1 MADTSPGS
9 GTSPNVQLYQV
20 GKPLVRKDAPSKA
33 YGNTIYAGD
42 LSMPGM
48 LHAKVFRADRPS
60 ARIVKVDVTKAKALP
75 GVRCVLTAWDLP
87 DRLVVTD
94 IPGQTGG
101 KTKNTAQPILA
112 KERVRFFNEPI
123 ALVAADTEEIAAA
136 ACRLIEIEYA
146 PLQGVFDPAEALKPG
161 APHVDGD
168 ANTIAA
174 YKIRKGDVARGF
186 AEADIIVENSFRTQ
200 VQEQAFLEPEAGLAW
215 VDDKDVVNI
224 KVSTQVIEH
233 FRAVADALG
242 IPHNRVHIE
251 AMYVGGGF
259 GGKEGLT
266 IEIMLALLAYNTR
279 KPVRLILTR
288 EESFVNHGN
297 RHPFVFHYKS
307 GVKRDGKIT
316 AMEVSMTADSGAY
329 SKLSPYVL
337 LYATVGA
344 PGPYRVDNLKVD
356 SVVAATNNL
365 STCAFRG
372 FGTMQA
378 CVAYEGQMDEIARR
392 LGLSPFELRRRNF
405 IRTGDKNA
413 TGQVIESAVWS
424 EQCAIQA
431 LEALGPR
438 PDSSD
443 VVKIGRGLACYQQ
456 SYGRIRWF
464 KDSSE
469 AWVGIEVDGTVV
481 VRCGVTDIGAGQSSS
496 LAQIAAEV
504 LGVPME
510 KVVTYFGDSALNPLA
525 GTSSASRAL
534 YMTGNATKMAASRV
548 RENLLE
554 WAARHFGVEPS
565 ALQLAHFRVFV
576 EADPSRGM
584 AIDELV
590 RKCAADGVHRHHLAM
605 FRAPTSEGL
614 DPETGQG
621 EVFPDFTYG
630 AHACEVAVDIE
641 TGEVSVLKSIGAHD
655 VGQSLNPQS
664 VAGQIEGSALM
675 GQGFALCEE
684 IVQRDGVLL
693 TPSLSEYLIPT
704 SEDVPEIKAIVLESR
719 SGLGPFGSK
728 GMGEPAFA
736 PVAASIANAVAD
748 AIGVR
753 IFELPITPER
763 VIKALAAKNAAAKRH

>member
-1 MADTSPGS
+1 MNDILS
-9 GTSPNVQLYQV
+9 GRTFSPNVQLRQV
-20 GKPLVRKDAPSKA
+20 GKPLVRKDAPNKA

-42 LSMPGM
+42 LMMPGM
-48 LHAKVFRADRPS
+48 LHAKVLRADRPS
-60 ARIVKVDVTKAKALP
+60 ARLVRVDVEKARRLP
-75 GVRCVLTAWDLP
+75 GVRCVLTAADLP
-87 DRLVVTD
+87 ARLVVTD

-112 KERVRFFNEPI
+112 KDRVRFYGEPI
-123 ALVAADTEEIAAA
+123 ALIAAETEEIAAEA
-136 ACRLIEIEYA
+136 RDLIEVEYA
-146 PLQGVFDPAEALKPG
+146 ELPGVFDRFAALKPD
-161 APHVDGD
+161 APVVDGERNVV
-168 ANTIAA
+168 AK
-174 YKIRKGDVARGF
+174 YKIRKGDVERGF
-186 AEADIIVENSFRTQ
+186 AEADIIVENTYTTQ
-200 VQEQAFLEPEAGLAW
+200 VQEQAFLEPEAGIAW

-224 KVSTQVIEH
+224 KVSTQVVEH

-266 IEIMLALLAYNTR
+266 IEMMLALLATSTR
-279 KPVRLILTR
+279 KPVRLVLTR

-297 RHPFVFHYKS
+297 RHPFSLRHRT
-307 GVKRDGKIT
+307 GVRKDGTIA
-316 AMEVSMTADSGAY
+316 AMEVELTADSGAY

-378 CVAYEGQMDEIARR
+378 CVAYEQQMDEIACR
-392 LGLSPFELRRRNF
+392 LNLDPLEVRRRNF
-405 IRTGDKNA
+405 IRTGDRNS
-413 TGQVIESAVWS
+413 TGQVIESAVWA
-424 EQCAIQA
+424 EQCAREVIT
-431 LEALGPR
+431 ALGER
-438 PDSSD
+438 SPDRGP
-443 VVKIGRGLACYQQ
+443 VKIGRGLACYQQ

-469 AWVGIEVDGTVV
+469 AWVGIEVDGTVI
-481 VRCGVTDIGAGQSSS
+481 VRCAVTDIGAGQSSS

-510 KVVTYFGDSALNPLA
+510 RVITYFGDAALNPLA

-534 YMTGNATKMAASRV
+534 YMSGNATKLAAMKV

-554 WAARHFGVEPS
+554 WAGRHFGVSPD
-565 ALQLAHFRVFV
+565 ALDMGDFRVFV
-576 EADPSRGM
+576 AGEPERGM
-584 AIDELV
+584 PIDELA
-590 RKCAADGVHRHHLAM
+590 RRSAADGVHRHHLAM
-605 FRAPTSEGL
+605 FRAPTSDGL

-621 EVFPDFTYG
+621 EVFPDFTFG
-630 AHACEVAVDIE
+630 AHAVEVAVDTE
-641 TGEVSVLKSIGAHD
+641 TGEVTVLKSVGAHD
-655 VGQSLNPQS
+655 VGQALNPQS

-675 GQGFALCEE
+675 GQGFALCEQ
-684 IVQRDGVLL
+684 IIMCDGVLV
-693 TPSLSEYLIPT
+693 TPSFSEYLIPT
-704 SEDVPEIKAIVLESR
+704 SEDVPETKAIILESR
-719 SGLGPFGSK
+719 SGLGPFGAK

-753 IFELPITPER
+753 IFDLPITPER
-763 VIKALAAKNAAAKRH
+763 VVRALARKNG

>member
-1 MADTSPGS
+1 MVDSVTAAAA
-9 GTSPNVQLYQV
+9 SPNVQLRQV
-20 GKPLVRKDAPSKA
+20 GKPLVRKDAPNKA
-33 YGNTIYAGD
+33 FGNTMYAGD

-48 LHAKVFRADRPS
+48 LHAKVFRADRAS
-60 ARIVKVDVTKAKALP
+60 ARIVKVDASRARALE
-75 GVRCVLTAWDLP
+75 GVRCVLTAWELP

-123 ALVAADTEEIAAA
+123 ALIAADTEEIATAA
-136 ACRLIEIEYA
+136 RDLIEVEYA
-146 PLQGVFDPAEALKPG
+146 PLPGVFDPAEALKPG

-168 ANTIAA
+168 ANSVAA
-174 YKIRKGDVARGF
+174 YKIRKGDVAKGF
-186 AEADIIVENSFRTQ
+186 AEADVIVENAFRTQ

-224 KVSTQVIEH
+224 KVSTQVVEH

-266 IEIMLALLAYNTR
+266 IEMMLALLAVNTR

-297 RHPFVFHYKS
+297 RHPFTLHYRS
-307 GVKRDGKIT
+307 GVKKDGKIT
-316 AMEVSMTADSGAY
+316 AMEVRMVADSGAY

-378 CVAYEGQMDEIARR
+378 CVAYEGQMDEIAKR
-392 LGLSPFELRRRNF
+392 LGLDPLELRRRNF
-405 IRTGDKNA
+405 IRTGDRNA
-413 TGQVIESAVWS
+413 TGQKIESAVWS
-424 EQCAIQA
+424 EQCATQA

-438 PDSSD
+438 AKGDD

-469 AWVGIEVDGTVV
+469 AWVGIEVDGTVI
-481 VRCGVTDIGAGQSSS
+481 VRCAVTDIGAGQSSS

-510 KVVTYFGDSALNPLA
+510 KVVTYFGDCTLNPLA

-534 YMTGNATKMAASRV
+534 YMTGNATKMAATKV
-548 RENLLE
+548 RDNLLE
-554 WAARHFGVEPS
+554 WAGRHYGVEP
-565 ALQLAHFRVFV
+565 AAMQLADFRVYV

-584 AIDELV
+584 PIDELV
-590 RKCAADGVHRHHLAM
+590 KKCAADGVHRHHLAM

-630 AHACEVAVDIE
+630 AHACEVAVDTE
-641 TGEVSVLKSIGAHD
+641 TGEVRVLKSVGAHD

-763 VIKALAAKNAAAKRH
+763 VVKALAAKNAAKPH

>member
-1 MADTSPGS
+1 MNDILS
-9 GTSPNVQLYQV
+9 GGAVSPNVQLRQV
-20 GKPLVRKDAPSKA
+20 GKPLVRKDAPNKA
-33 YGNTIYAGD
+33 YGKTIYAGD
-42 LSMPGM
+42 VMMPGM
-48 LHAKVFRADRPS
+48 LHAKVCRADRPS
-60 ARIVKVDVTKAKALP
+60 ARIVRVDAERARRLP
-75 GVRCVLTAWDLP
+75 GVHCVLTAADLP
-87 DRLVVTD
+87 ERLVVTD

-112 KERVRFFNEPI
+112 KDRVRFHGEPI
-123 ALVAADTEEIAAA
+123 ALIAADTEELAAEA
-136 ACRLIEIEYA
+136 RDLIEVEYGEL
-146 PLQGVFDPAEALKPG
+146 PGVFDRFEALKPG
-161 APHVDGD
+161 APEVDGEHNVV
-168 ANTIAA
+168 AR
-174 YKIRKGDVARGF
+174 YKIRKGDVERGF
-186 AEADIIVENSFRTQ
+186 AEADVVIENSYTTQ
-200 VQEQAFLEPEAGLAW
+200 VQEQAFLEPEAGIAW
-215 VDDKDVVNI
+215 IDDKDVVNI
-224 KVSTQVIEH
+224 KVSTQVVEH

-266 IEIMLALLAYNTR
+266 IEMMLALLATSTR
-279 KPVRLILTR
+279 KPVRLALTR

-297 RHPFVFHYKS
+297 RHPFTLHHRT
-307 GVKRDGKIT
+307 GVRRDGTIA
-316 AMEVSMTADSGAY
+316 AMEVTLTADSGAY

-337 LYATVGA
+337 LYATIGA
-344 PGPYRVDNLKVD
+344 PGPYRVENLKVD

-378 CVAYEGQMDEIARR
+378 CVAYEQQMDEIARR
-392 LGLSPFELRRRNF
+392 LNLDPLEVRRRNF
-405 IRTGDKNA
+405 IRTGDRNS
-413 TGQVIESAVWS
+413 TGQVIESAVWT
-424 EQCAIQA
+424 EQCATQA
-431 LEALGPR
+431 MEALGAR
-438 PDSSD
+438 TPDRGPI
-443 VVKIGRGLACYQQ
+443 KIGRGLACYQQ

-469 AWVGIEVDGTVV
+469 AWVGIEVDGTVI
-481 VRCGVTDIGAGQSSS
+481 VRCAVTDIGAGQSSS

-510 KVVTYFGDSALNPLA
+510 RVIAYFGDAALNPLA

-534 YMTGNATKMAASRV
+534 YMTGNATKLAAMGV

-554 WAARHFGVEPS
+554 WAGRHFGVSPG
-565 ALQLAHFRVFV
+565 ALDLGDFRVFV
-576 EADPSRGM
+576 VGDPMRGM
-584 AIDELV
+584 PIDELA
-590 RKCAADGVHRHHLAM
+590 RRCAADGVHRHHLAM

-630 AHACEVAVDIE
+630 AHAVEVAVDTE
-641 TGEVSVLKSIGAHD
+641 TGEVTVLKSVGAHD
-655 VGQSLNPQS
+655 VGQALNPQS

-675 GQGFALCEE
+675 GQGFALCEQ
-684 IVQRDGVLL
+684 IIMQNGVLV
-693 TPSLSEYLIPT
+693 TPSFSEYLIPT
-704 SEDVPEIKAIVLESR
+704 SEDVPETKAIILESR
-719 SGLGPFGSK
+719 SGLGPFGAK

-753 IFELPITPER
+753 IFDLPITPES
-763 VIKALAAKNAAAKRH
+763 VVTALARKDG